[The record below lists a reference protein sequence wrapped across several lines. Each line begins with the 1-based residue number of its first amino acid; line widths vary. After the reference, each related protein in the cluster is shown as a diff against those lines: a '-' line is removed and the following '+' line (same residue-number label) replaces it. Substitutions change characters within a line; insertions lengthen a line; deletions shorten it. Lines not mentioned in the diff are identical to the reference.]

1 MMMLFSEIGLP
12 EIVSTV
18 LGGGTIAAIGYAVV
32 NVMKSRREGKDADR
46 KGAKEDRTDTIDEW
60 NKLLEYMKAEN
71 NRKDRIVADQSSE
84 LAGLKVHAARAESQ
98 IQYLM
103 RWCKDKGMPVE
114 LWNIDTGSTATPP
127 IPLPL
132 PSDGGK

>member
-1 MMMLFSEIGLP
+1 MLLFAEIGLP
-12 EIVSTV
+12 EIVSTL

-46 KGAKEDRTDTIDEW
+46 KGAKEDRGDTIDEW

-71 NRKDRIVADQSSE
+71 DRKDKIVAEQSSE
-84 LAGLKVHAARAESQ
+84 LAGLKAHAARAESQ
-98 IQYLM
+98 ILYLM

-114 LWNIDTGSTATPP
+114 LWNIDTGSALTLA
-127 IPLPL
+127 L
-132 PSDGGK
+132 PSEGGK